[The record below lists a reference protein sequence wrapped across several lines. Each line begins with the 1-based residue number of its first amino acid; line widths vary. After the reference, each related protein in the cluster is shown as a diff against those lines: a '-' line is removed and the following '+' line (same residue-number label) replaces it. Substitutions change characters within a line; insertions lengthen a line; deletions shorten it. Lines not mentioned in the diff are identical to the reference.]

1 MGTGEGQSLPVPN
14 NKSMKY
20 EESLSKI
27 IQCETISKLGQSDLS
42 KFSNAHEVYKE
53 LFPNIFKKAEYEN
66 INGCMLLKWT
76 GLNHDKPVLFMNHTD
91 VVEAN
96 GEWKYPPF
104 SGAIA
109 EGKVWGRGT
118 QDTKEGL
125 WAMLTAA
132 DELAAEGFVPNQD
145 IYFESSCNE
154 EISGE
159 GADYISKL
167 LEEKGI
173 EFDFIIDE
181 GGKIFADSKLEAPD
195 SNSRQYIA
203 NVGLSE
209 KGVSELEFVAR
220 GEGGH
225 ASRPPKNTPLVRLG
239 RFMAAVE
246 DNIDEIFPAAIVKET
261 GEEEKTTIAFTMAEG
276 SNGRNVIPTKASVI
290 CSLRSSHHQG
300 VDESINKI
308 TEFAKKFDIEVNVL
322 FRGMDAP
329 ISPWDENTDVCKLIQ
344 DAVKTQY
351 PNTEFKPYIMTGA
364 TDALY
369 FTRIC
374 DRVYRFSPFVITKEQ
389 EATIHSV
396 NENID
401 ISSLAPAVAI
411 FHEIY
416 KNI

>member
-1 MGTGEGQSLPVPN
+1 
-14 NKSMKY
+14 MKY

-42 KFSNAHEVYKE
+42 KFSNAHKVYKE
-53 LFPNIFKKAEYEN
+53 LFPNIFAVCEYEN
-66 INGCMLLKWT
+66 INGCMLLRWPGK
-76 GLNHDKPVLFMNHTD
+76 NSNKPVLFMNHTD
-91 VVEAN
+91 VVETN

-104 SGAIA
+104 SGTIA

-154 EISGE
+154 EITGE
-159 GADYISKL
+159 GADHISHL
-167 LEEKGI
+167 LESKGI
-173 EFDFIIDE
+173 KFDFIIDE
-181 GGKIFADSKLEAPD
+181 GGKIFADGSH
-195 SNSRQYIA
+195 YIA
-203 NVGLSE
+203 HVGLSE

-246 DNIDEIFPAAIVKET
+246 DNIEEIFPAAIVKET

-300 VDESINKI
+300 VDESISAI
-308 TEFAKKFDIEVNVL
+308 TDFAKKFDIEVNVL

-329 ISPWDENTDVCKLIQ
+329 ISPWDDNTDVCRFIK

-401 ISSLAPAVAI
+401 ISSLAPAV
-411 FHEIY
+411 EIY
-416 KNI
+416 KELMRGCK

>member
-1 MGTGEGQSLPVPN
+1 MT
-14 NKSMKY
+14 Y
-20 EESLSKI
+20 EQSLSKI
-27 IQCETISKLGQSDLS
+27 IQCETVSKIGQTDLS
-42 KFSNAHEVYKE
+42 KFENAHKLYKE
-53 LFPNIFKKAEYEN
+53 LFPNIFKAATYEN
-66 INGCMLLKWT
+66 INGCMLLIWPGK
-76 GLNHDKPVLFMNHTD
+76 NHDKPVLFMNHTD
-91 VVEAN
+91 VVEPN

-132 DELAAEGFVPNQD
+132 DQLAAEGFTPNQD

-154 EISGE
+154 EINGE
-159 GADYISKL
+159 GADYISLVLHKRGV
-167 LEEKGI
+167 K
-173 EFDFIIDE
+173 FDYVIDE
-181 GGKIFADSKLEAPD
+181 GGKILDGTA
-195 SNSRQYIA
+195 Y
-203 NVGLSE
+203 VGLSE

-239 RFMAAVE
+239 KFMAAVE
-246 DNIDEIFPAAIVKET
+246 DNIEEIFPAKIVKET

-300 VDESINKI
+300 VEESINTI

-322 FRGMDAP
+322 FRGIDAP
-329 ISPWDENTDVCKLIQ
+329 ISPWNDEDEACKKIKA
-344 DAVKTQY
+344 AVTAVH
-351 PNTEFKPYIMTGA
+351 PGTEFKPFIMTGA

-374 DRVYRFSPFVITKEQ
+374 EKVYRFSPFVITKEQ

-396 NENID
+396 NENINID
-401 ISSLAPAVAI
+401 TLSTAVEV
-411 FHEIY
+411 F
-416 KNI
+416 KKLMQ